1 MPTLDVVVSCHVK
14 QSFRVA
20 QVAGLFDV
28 PLSHRASESF
38 RAELPRQSESWE
50 IGLITGPSG
59 SGKSSVVAE
68 AFADAV
74 RRPPRW
80 RRDAAVIDH
89 FRRLSMRS
97 AIHLLT
103 SLGLGSPTA
112 WVKPYHVLSAG
123 QQFRCDLA
131 RVLAPS
137 STAPP
142 APATRDRPLVVYDE
156 FTSCVDRRVAKMCA
170 MALSRSIRNGR
181 LGCRFVAVTCHD
193 DIARWLAPDWV
204 LDMAHGRLDRRR
216 LRRPAIRLEV
226 VRCRRA
232 AWDLFAKHH
241 YLSGA
246 LAPPA
251 RCYLAV
257 WNQQPVAFCATL
269 PLVARRDRRRITRLV
284 TLPDFQG
291 LGIASRLM
299 VAVAELHR
307 AEGHR
312 LSITTSHPAVI
323 AHCRSS
329 RRWQATQLK
338 PSGGRR
344 ASARYQNYRSSAGRL
359 LVTFEYAP
367 RVALRPKK
375 RTERSSQE
383 H

>member
-1 MPTLDVVVSCHVK
+1 MPTFDVVVSCRV
-14 QSFRVA
+14 QESFRVA
-20 QVAGLFDV
+20 QVAGMFDV
-28 PLSHRASESF
+28 PLSRRTSESF
-38 RAELPRQSESWE
+38 RAELPEQNEAWQ

-68 AFADAV
+68 AFSGAL
-74 RRPPRW
+74 RHPPRW

-89 FRRLSMRS
+89 FQRLNMK
-97 AIHLLT
+97 AVIHLLT

-112 WVKPYHVLSAG
+112 WIKPYRVLSAG
-123 QQFRCDLA
+123 QKFRCDLA

-142 APATRDRPLVVYDE
+142 APAVCDRPLIVQDE
-156 FTSCVDRRVAKMCA
+156 FTSCLDRRVAKMCA
-170 MALSRSIRNGR
+170 MALSGSIRSGR
-181 LGCRFVAVTCHD
+181 IGCRFVAVTCHD
-193 DIARWLAPDWV
+193 DISRWLAPDWV
-204 LDMAHGRLDRRR
+204 LDMADGRLDRRR
-216 LRRPAIRLEV
+216 LRRPAIHIRV

-232 AWDLFAKHH
+232 AWTLFAKHH
-241 YLSGA
+241 YLSGE

-257 WNQQPVAFCATL
+257 WNEQPVAFCATL

-323 AHCRSS
+323 AHCRSNA
-329 RRWQATQLK
+329 RWRATQLK
-338 PSGGRR
+338 PTGGRR
-344 ASARYQNYRSSAGRL
+344 ASSRYQNYRSSAGRL

-367 RVALRPKK
+367 GVTRRPKK
-375 RTERSSQE
+375 RAAASE
-383 H
+383 